1 MIDIRETQLLF
12 TLDNLITYHVLEPSI
27 IHKMLGAYIFFEFD
41 GNVCLRREASAAYF
55 DMIMEEKKGS
65 IKKEEKINLLDYIHK
80 SERDYVKQ
88 GLQQFLKDETKEKE
102 TFIYR
107 HIIQNGRKLWVKME
121 VFLIKKGEHSSSLC
135 GIFHDISESVRKT
148 HKLELLD
155 RELYYLNHS
164 VPVGYYRCAIDK
176 LNLPFT
182 YISSSFLKLVEYTR
196 EEIEEVFNNK
206 LEEMIHPLDR
216 QEIFQKENS
225 SCLKGKKKLWV
236 KCRIK
241 CRNGYRWFFHQTE
254 FFDMEDCRF
263 FQGAIIDI
271 TDNYTNIEEQ
281 EQDLKNLQKE
291 AAEVEKKNI
300 LKEESKKYLDMI
312 YALSLD
318 YYTIYL
324 VDLETDTFTVQRRT
338 KKLTSSTAER
348 MMRTAVYSK
357 DIEEYIVQYVH
368 IDDREMVQKKL
379 QLESLCSN
387 HMEVAKVY
395 TIRYRRVTE
404 GEIEWIEWRIVKFL
418 GENKKQKAL
427 LAIKN
432 VTQEV
437 KKEIEQKLCLENAIK
452 QAESAK
458 KVKKNFL
465 SNMSHD
471 IRTPLNAIVGF
482 SEIAEN
488 DFNDKEAVWEYLEK
502 IRASASHLRNLVNN
516 VLEMSQMENGNI
528 ELQEEK
534 CNLSLI
540 IRNVISMI
548 QPQFSSKEITLS
560 LDEKIKDKNVYADLV
575 RLQEVFFNILDN
587 MVKFTKKQG
596 SVSIYVRQLESE
608 KEGYGSYEFILE
620 DTGIGMKKEFLE
632 HIFEQFEREKNTTD
646 SKVEGIGLGMA
657 IVKAIIDKMQGKIH
671 VDSEQGKGTK
681 FVIHIML
688 QLQEQKEGKEKD
700 FLLEE
705 DSKIFYKKRILIVED
720 NEMNREIAR
729 ELLEEVG
736 FVIEIAE
743 NGLEAVNKIK
753 ESKEGYYD
761 AVLMDIQMPVMNGYE
776 ATEAIRRLVRKDA
789 AKIPIVAL
797 TANAFEEDRKKAI
810 ESGMNAHISKPL
822 NVNELCGVLA
832 EYLL

>member
-1 MIDIRETQLLF
+1 M
-12 TLDNLITYHVLEPSI
+12 
-27 IHKMLGAYIFFEFD
+27 
-41 GNVCLRREASAAYF
+41 
-55 DMIMEEKKGS
+55 
-65 IKKEEKINLLDYIHK
+65 
-80 SERDYVKQ
+80 
-88 GLQQFLKDETKEKE
+88 
-102 TFIYR
+102 
-107 HIIQNGRKLWVKME
+107 
-121 VFLIKKGEHSSSLC
+121 
-135 GIFHDISESVRKT
+135 
-148 HKLELLD
+148 
-155 RELYYLNHS
+155 
-164 VPVGYYRCAIDK
+164 
-176 LNLPFT
+176 
-182 YISSSFLKLVEYTR
+182 
-196 EEIEEVFNNK
+196 
-206 LEEMIHPLDR
+206 
-216 QEIFQKENS
+216 
-225 SCLKGKKKLWV
+225 
-236 KCRIK
+236 
-241 CRNGYRWFFHQTE
+241 
-254 FFDMEDCRF
+254 
-263 FQGAIIDI
+263 
-271 TDNYTNIEEQ
+271 
-281 EQDLKNLQKE
+281 
-291 AAEVEKKNI
+291 
-300 LKEESKKYLDMI
+300 
-312 YALSLD
+312 
-318 YYTIYL
+318 
-324 VDLETDTFTVQRRT
+324 
-338 KKLTSSTAER
+338 
-348 MMRTAVYSK
+348 
-357 DIEEYIVQYVH
+357 
-368 IDDREMVQKKL
+368 
-379 QLESLCSN
+379 
-387 HMEVAKVY
+387 
-395 TIRYRRVTE
+395 
-404 GEIEWIEWRIVKFL
+404 
-418 GENKKQKAL
+418 
-427 LAIKN
+427 
-432 VTQEV
+432 
-437 KKEIEQKLCLENAIK
+437 EQKLCLENAIK

-458 KVKKNFL
+458 KVKRNFL

-488 DFNDKEAVWEYLEK
+488 DFNDKEAVWECLEK

-548 QPQFSSKEITLS
+548 QPQFSSKEIMLS

-743 NGLEAVNKIK
+743 NGLEAVNKIR

-789 AKIPIVAL
+789 VKIPIVAL